1 MLRALA
7 PGREGVICGED
18 ARPPD
23 PRGPGEMRAQAS
35 PNPRS
40 VAAADETG
48 GGRVERRKQAGDES
62 SKGNRRG
69 TSRGKE
75 RLPARPPHRP
85 LPSPPGTAPL
95 PGPSRGAERVRP
107 RLPASPPESI
117 ASPLPT
123 SRCLAWA
130 EVPARQVEQTAGD
143 ESREG
148 NSRAEEARQVEQT
161 RRPFSPQGTPP
172 PRGADA
178 EC

>member
-107 RLPASPPESI
+107 RLPASPPASI
-117 ASPLPT
+117 ASQG
-123 SRCLAWA
+123 CLAWA

>member
-62 SKGNRRG
+62 SEGNRRG
-69 TSRGKE
+69 TGRAEE